1 MTSKWKYILAL
12 ILAACTLESCIM
24 TEIVDEVNEVTEKS
38 GGNLASKANKVLK
51 GGFSILLVNAA
62 NNTCLEVDS
71 LQICNILVED
81 SVTGSITRGK
91 KTLEIASE
99 DTLIEFGNQAST
111 STETIPVQTFTP
123 WTPVTL
129 PQNSNN
135 TYLKIYGKIYT
146 YLADC
151 TLLLLAEGPLYA
163 PLTGK
168 ITPDSLTITKF
179 ELADNCPLYY
189 ETEGQMNKALNAIN
203 FEVTVNDWQE
213 H

>member
-24 TEIVDEVNEVTEKS
+24 TEIVEEVNEVTEKS
-38 GGNLASKANKVLK
+38 AGNLASKANEVLK
-51 GGFSILLVNAA
+51 GEFTLLLVNDA
-62 NNTCLEVDS
+62 NNTCLEIDS
-71 LQICNILVED
+71 LQLCNILVKD

-91 KTLEIASE
+91 KTIEITTE
-99 DTLIEFGNQAST
+99 GTLIEFGNQAST
-111 STETIPVQTFTP
+111 STETLPVQTFSP

-151 TLLLLAEGPLYA
+151 TPLLLAEGPLYA

-168 ITPDSLTITKF
+168 ITPSSLSITKF
-179 ELADNCPLYY
+179 ELANNCPLYY
-189 ETEGQMNKALNAIN
+189 EANGKMEKALNTIN